1 MFISDFAIKRPI
13 ITIVTMLALVVFGLV
28 ALKQLDTDEFPDF
41 EQPIVFVGVAYPGAS
56 PDVVEREVVT
66 RIEDKLSA
74 ISGVEKLNSTSTDGF
89 AQIIVQFSFSK
100 DVDQATQDVRDA
112 ISSVRAQ
119 LPQEILEPIL
129 QKFDPSTLPAV
140 SLALTSTVLSPAQL
154 TQLADGQIAGELRS
168 IPGVAQV
175 NVVGGDS
182 AQLNVEVQPSALAAS
197 GVGIDQ
203 VVAAV
208 RSQNLAAPV
217 GRLNTELEQR
227 TIRLAGRLEH
237 PEEFNQIVVAQR
249 GSRLVRL
256 GELANVEVGVAEPTS
271 AALYD
276 GAPAIGLDLV
286 KGREN
291 STTAVSDAVRLRVN
305 ELQKTLPSGTRIVY
319 VRDAGVR
326 VRNSVKNVEETLIEG
341 ALLTVLVVFLFL
353 NSWRST
359 VITGLAL
366 PVSVLAAF
374 VPLLIFGFTLNV
386 MSLMGLSLA
395 IGILIDDAIVV
406 RENIVRHVEMGKD
419 HTTASHEGTDEI
431 GLAVTATT
439 FSIVAV
445 FVPVGFMPGIA
456 GQLFK
461 PFALTIAAA
470 VLVSL
475 FVSFSLDPMMS
486 AYWADP
492 HVPEEKKAWITRLL
506 DRFNRWFDAQ
516 ADRYT
521 RLVGWAL
528 DHRWWMIGMAFATF
542 VVALGL
548 QVAFGGFGFAP
559 LSDNSELNVAI
570 EAPAGSSLQYT
581 MLKAEEV
588 GRIVRRHPEV
598 AYTYTTVG
606 SASGS
611 AATDAATVYV
621 RLVPKHQRSISQDA
635 FGRIVRKEV
644 AVVAGASAYTFAAGG
659 FGGNQKQIQLQ
670 LQGPDATVLTRLA
683 DEIAAAARTVPGAV
697 DVGLSTRGQKPELSV
712 NVNRGLAASVG
723 VSLSQLATALR
734 FAFAG
739 VDAGTWV
746 DPAGVSRYVHVRLAP
761 ESRGKATDLGQLPVI
776 VGPAT
781 GDPGSAND
789 PRFVPLSQIATIA
802 PSSGPAQI
810 DHYQRQRVVTIGA
823 NVLGASVGNVA
834 AEVTRKVNAVALPPG
849 YRINQGG
856 QVENQNQMFT
866 AIVIAL
872 MIAVMLMYLIL
883 VIQFGSFLDPLAILV
898 SLPLSLIGVVV
909 ALLLLHDTLNVMSL
923 IGVMMLMGIVA
934 KNAILLID
942 FAKWSH
948 RDRGLPLREALIEA
962 GRIRLR
968 PIMMTTLA
976 LVAGMIPVAVGYGE
990 GADFRAP
997 LGRAVIGGVI
1007 ASTVLTLVVIPTV
1020 YEIMEEWR
1028 SRLLTR
1034 FLPKLG
1040 VHVPEPVP
1048 TPGDD

>member
-28 ALKQLDTDEFPDF
+28 SLFKLDTDEFPDF
-41 EQPIVFVGVAYPGAS
+41 QQPIVFIGVAYPGAS

-66 RIEDKLSA
+66 RLEDKFSG

-89 AQIIVQFSFSK
+89 AQIVIQFSFSK

-112 ISSVRAQ
+112 ISSVRSQ
-119 LPQEILEPIL
+119 LPTEIIEPII
-129 QKFDPSTLPAV
+129 QKFDPSALPIV
-140 SLALTSTVLSPAQL
+140 SLALTSTTLTTPQLSQM
-154 TQLADGQIAGELRS
+154 ADQQIAGELRS

-175 NVVGGDS
+175 NVVGADS
-182 AQLNVEVQPSALAAS
+182 AQLNINVRPGALAAA

-203 VVAAV
+203 IVSAV

-217 GRLNTELEQR
+217 GRLTSDLEQR

-237 PEEFNQIVVAQR
+237 PEEFERIVVAQR
-249 GSRLVRL
+249 GTQLIRL
-256 GELANVEVGVAEPTS
+256 GELADVSADVAEPTS
-271 AALYD
+271 TALYS
-276 GAPAIGLDLV
+276 GAQAIGLDVV
-286 KGREN
+286 KGKEN
-291 STTAVSDAVRLRVN
+291 STTAVSDAIRARVA
-305 ELQKTLPSGTRIVY
+305 ELQKTLPAGTRIAF

-326 VRNSVKNVEETLIEG
+326 VTNSVRNVNETLIEG
-341 ALLTVLVVFLFL
+341 AALTVLVVFLFL

-366 PVSVLAAF
+366 PVSVLSAF

-419 HTTASHEGTDEI
+419 HMTASHDGTDEI

-461 PFALTIAAA
+461 PFALTIASA

-475 FVSFSLDPMMS
+475 FVSFSLDPMLS

-492 HVPEEKKAWITRLL
+492 HIPPEKRKWLMRTL
-506 DRFNRWFDAQ
+506 DRFNAWFDRQ
-516 ADRYT
+516 AEKYT

-528 DHRWWMIGMAFATF
+528 DHRWWMIGIAFSTF
-542 VVALGL
+542 VAAIALQL
-548 QVAFGGFGFAP
+548 AFGGFGFSP

-570 EAPAGSSLQYT
+570 EAPPGSSLQYT
-581 MLKAEEV
+581 TLKAEEV
-588 GRIVRRHPEV
+588 GRLVRAHKEV
-598 AYTYTTVG
+598 LYTYSTVG

-611 AATDAATVYV
+611 GATDAATVYV
-621 RLVPKHQRSISQDA
+621 RMVPKHQRSISQDA
-635 FGRIVRKEV
+635 FGRVIRAEV
-644 AVVAGASAYTFAAGG
+644 SRIGGANAYTFAAGG
-659 FGGNQKQIQLQ
+659 FGGNQKQLQLQ
-670 LQGPDATVLTRLA
+670 LQGPDANVLTRLA
-683 DEIAAAARTVPGAV
+683 EQIADSARTVPGAV
-697 DVGLSTRGQKPELSV
+697 DIGLSTRGQKPELAV
-712 NVNRGLAASVG
+712 NVNRGLAASLG
-723 VSLSQLATALR
+723 IGIGQLATALR

-746 DPAGVSRYVHVRLAP
+746 DPSGVSRYVHVRLIP
-761 ESRGKATDLGQLPVI
+761 ESRSKAADLGQLPI
-776 VGPAT
+776 PVGPAGGT
-781 GDPGSAND
+781 SGNAQ
-789 PRFVPLSQIATIA
+789 FIPLSQIATID
-802 PSSGPAQI
+802 PQSGPAQI
-810 DHYQRQRVVTIGA
+810 DHFQRQRVVTIGA

-834 AEVTRKVNAVALPPG
+834 QEVTRKINLVPLPPG

-856 QVENQNQMFT
+856 QVESQNQMFAAIIT
-866 AIVIAL
+866 ALGV
-872 MIAVMLMYLIL
+872 AVMLMYFIL
-883 VIQFGSFLDPLAILV
+883 VVQFGSFLDPLAILV

-909 ALLLLHDTLNVMSL
+909 ALLVLRDTLNIMSL

-948 RDRGLPLREALIEA
+948 KDRGLSLRDALIEA

-968 PIMMTTLA
+968 PILMTTIA
-976 LVAGMIPVAVGYGE
+976 LVAGMIPVAIGYGE

-1028 SRLLTR
+1028 EHMLAR
-1034 FLPKLG
+1034 FKKALAG
-1040 VHVPEPVP
+1040 SHHAP
-1048 TPGDD
+1048 TPNPAHGND